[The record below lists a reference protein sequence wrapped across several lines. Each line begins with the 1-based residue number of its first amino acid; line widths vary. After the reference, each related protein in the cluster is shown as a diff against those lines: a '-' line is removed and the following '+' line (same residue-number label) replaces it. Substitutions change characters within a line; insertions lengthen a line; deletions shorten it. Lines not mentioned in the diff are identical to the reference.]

1 MPKDST
7 SPIPTVYIKYSET
20 VPKSE
25 DDDAQ
30 VETDDKQIAYQGS
43 DSIFNAGVFSSGKFV
58 TPQNFEIPQEFRK
71 FLSKPPSW
79 INMEN
84 W

>member
-1 MPKDST
+1 M
-7 SPIPTVYIKYSET
+7 
-20 VPKSE
+20 PKSE
-25 DDDAQ
+25 IAQ
-30 VETDDKQIAYQGS
+30 ESGNEGGEENSYTDS
-43 DSIFNAGVFSSGKFV
+43 HNSVFHSEDFSPGKFL
-58 TPQNFEIPQEFRK
+58 TPENFEIPQEFRT